1 MQSETFDALV
11 IGAGMAG
18 ASAAAHLAPG
28 RRLALLEA
36 EDRPGLHST
45 GRSAALWEPN
55 WGHADSRA
63 LTRASFSFLTA
74 PPAGF
79 AETPLTTPR
88 RALHLA
94 PPDQVAELEAAIA
107 ATPDFQAISPE
118 EARRIVPALRPGYAA
133 AAALESVVLD
143 IDVASLHQGFLRM
156 ARAAGAAILPHQ
168 RAARIARRA
177 GLWHVETE
185 AGDSFA
191 APILVN
197 AAGAWGDAVNAMAGL
212 PRLGLQPKRRT
223 ALIIDPAPWP
233 VADWPLVGDIGATWY
248 ARPEAAT
255 RLMLSPADETDSD
268 PGDAQPDELD
278 IAIAV
283 DRLTQALDITVRRVE
298 HRWAGLRSFLPDRSM
313 AIGPSG
319 APGFF
324 QMIGQGGYGIQTAP
338 AQGRLLAA
346 LVNDADPGA
355 LAAIAPLVDP
365 RRFLPVPA

>member
-1 MQSETFDALV
+1 MQRPLFDALV
-11 IGAGMAG
+11 LGAGMAG
-18 ASAAAHLAPG
+18 ASAAAHLAP
-28 RRLALLEA
+28 RRRVALLEA
-36 EDRPGLHST
+36 EERPGLHST

-55 WGHADSRA
+55 WGNPDSRA
-63 LTRASFSFLTA
+63 LTRASHGFLTA
-74 PPAGF
+74 PPPGF
-79 AETPLTTPR
+79 SEVPLTAPR

-107 ATPDFQAISPE
+107 KTPDFQAISPE
-118 EARRIVPALRPGYAA
+118 DARKIVPALRPGYAA
-133 AAALESVVLD
+133 AAALERVVLD

-156 ARAAGAAILPHQ
+156 AKAAGAVVLPSQ
-168 RAARIARRA
+168 RAARIERRG
-177 GLWHVETE
+177 GLWHVQTETGE
-185 AGDSFA
+185 NFA

-197 AAGAWGDAVNAMAGL
+197 AAGAWGDVVTAMAGL
-212 PRLGLQPKRRT
+212 PRLGLQPKRRS
-223 ALIIDPAPWP
+223 ALIVDPAPWP
-233 VADWPLVGDIGATWY
+233 VAAWPLVGDIGASWY

-255 RLMLSPADETDSD
+255 RLMLSPADETDCD

-283 DRLTQALDITVRRVE
+283 DRLIQAMDIAIRRVE

-313 AIGPSG
+313 AIGPGG

-346 LVNDADPGA
+346 LIDETDPGE
-355 LAAIAPLVDP
+355 LAAVIPLVDP
-365 RRFLPVPA
+365 RRFLTVPA